1 MNRKSTAKVVKKART
16 KTARAADTDPER
28 AALSHLKRVHPELH
42 AVALPHKGAVL
53 SRVTPQR
60 TSQALFERLASSIVS
75 QQLSTKA
82 AASIYAR
89 LKETLGGKVT
99 PAGILKASS
108 PTLRKAGLSES
119 KVKSLKELSKTIE
132 SKELNLIALKK
143 VSPEEAITQLSSIYG
158 IGQWTA
164 EMFLIFAVGSPDV
177 FSPGDLILA
186 RRMQK
191 LMNLP
196 ENISK
201 KDMAKLAE
209 RWAPHRSYV
218 SLLFWK
224 LHHVEIDR

>member
-1 MNRKSTAKVVKKART
+1 MNPKRTGKEVKKART
-16 KTARAADTDPER
+16 KATDVDIER

-42 AVALPHKGAVL
+42 AAALPHKGAVL

-60 TSQALFERLASSIVS
+60 TNQALFERLASSIVS

-89 LKETLGGKVT
+89 LKEKLGGKVT
-99 PAGILKASS
+99 PAGILKASVPS
-108 PTLRKAGLSES
+108 LRSAGLSES
-119 KVKSLKELSKTIE
+119 KVKSLKELSKAIE
-132 SKELNLIALKK
+132 SKELNLLTLKK
-143 VSPEEAITQLSSIYG
+143 VSPEEAALRLSGIYG

-196 ENISK
+196 ENISQK
-201 KDMAKLAE
+201 EMAKLAE
-209 RWAPHRSYV
+209 RWSPYRSYV

-224 LHHVEIDR
+224 LHHAEIDR